1 MAARTTTTGAAVLRR
16 AAAAALISLAAG
28 LGPLAPTP
36 QAALASTPGAS
47 SVSTGSLH
55 TCALESGKA
64 YCWGRNDDGELG
76 DGSTA
81 GSIVPVAV
89 DTSGALAGQT
99 LTQIST
105 AAGDTCA
112 LDSVGAAY
120 CWGNDDAGQLGD
132 AGISADHSTVP
143 VAVDTSGVLA
153 GKTLTH
159 ISTGDFDTCALDSAG
174 AAFCWGYNAEG
185 ELGDGSTTD
194 SRVPVAVDTGGALA
208 GKTLTQISAG
218 GGVACVLDS
227 ASAAYCWGIGGG
239 VLGDGST
246 TDSSVP
252 VAVDTTGALAGKT
265 LTQISAGYF
274 TVCALD
280 SAGAAYCWGSN
291 RDGGLGDGSTTDSSV
306 PVAVDASGALA
317 GKTLTQISAG
327 ADNACALDRGGAAY
341 CWGYNDLGSLGDGST
356 SDSTVPVAVDTSG
369 ALAGQTLTQVAAGD
383 YDVCAVDSGGAPYC
397 WGENTGGELG
407 DDSTASSDVPVLAG
421 PQAPTD
427 VTAVP
432 GDAAATVSWTR
443 PASLDGGT
451 LTGYTATAA
460 PGSAACTTTG
470 ATTCTLTGL
479 TDGVTYT
486 VTVEANTTAGDSG
499 ASIPATVTPG
509 HATGRPAFTS
519 PAAVTAAYGARL
531 AFTITAAGTPPPRI
545 THTGPLPPGLRF
557 AEHDGGTAA
566 ITGTPGRTAAGPYH
580 LTLTATSA
588 DGSAS
593 QAFTLTV
600 TRPPALATTRPAV
613 AATTG
618 RAFRL
623 AIHVTGYPAPALAE
637 TGPLPAGVTFTR
649 TSQDAV
655 IAGTPAAGTAGRYPV
670 TITATSTAGQAAAHV
685 TIAITQRTP

>member
-1 MAARTTTTGAAVLRR
+1 MAARTRTTGAAVLRR

-55 TCALESGKA
+55 TCAIESGKA

-89 DTSGALAGQT
+89 DTSGALAGKT

-105 AAGDTCA
+105 ADGDTCA
-112 LDSVGAAY
+112 LDSAGAAY

-132 AGISADHSTVP
+132 GGNSADHSTVP
-143 VAVDTSGVLA
+143 VAVETSGALA

-174 AAFCWGYNAEG
+174 AAYCWGYNGEG

-194 SRVPVAVDTGGALA
+194 SRVPVAVDTSGALA
-208 GKTLTQISAG
+208 DKTLTQISAG

-239 VLGDGST
+239 VLGNGST

-252 VAVDTTGALAGKT
+252 VAVDT
-265 LTQISAGYF
+265 
-274 TVCALD
+274 
-280 SAGAAYCWGSN
+280 
-291 RDGGLGDGSTTDSSV
+291 
-306 PVAVDASGALA
+306 SGALA
-317 GKTLTQISAG
+317 DKTLTQISAG
-327 ADNACALDRGGAAY
+327 ADNACALDSGGAGY

-369 ALAGQTLTQVAAGD
+369 VLAGQTLTQVSAGD

-407 DDSTASSDVPVLAG
+407 DGSTVSSDVPVLAG

-432 GDAAATVSWTR
+432 GDTAATVSWTR

-460 PGSAACTTTG
+460 PGTAACTTTG

-479 TDGVTYT
+479 TDGITYAI
-486 VTVEANTTAGDSG
+486 TVEANTTAGDSG
-499 ASIPATVTPG
+499 ASTPATVTPG
-509 HATGRPAFTS
+509 HATSPPAFTS

-557 AEHDGGTAA
+557 AEHNGGTAA
-566 ITGTPGRTAAGPYH
+566 ISGTPGRTAAGLYH
-580 LTLTATSA
+580 LTLTATST
-588 DGSAS
+588 DGTAT
-593 QAFTLTV
+593 QAFTLTI

-613 AATTG
+613 TATTG
-618 RAFRL
+618 KAFRL
-623 AIHVTGYPAPALAE
+623 AIHVAGYPAPALAE
-637 TGPLPAGVTFTR
+637 TGPLPAGLAFTR

-670 TITATSTAGQAAAHV
+670 TITATSTAGKAAAHITV
-685 TIAITQRTP
+685 TITQHTP